1 MREPAPVR
9 SPLVGIIANPVSARD
24 IRRVIAN
31 ANSLQL
37 ADRVNI
43 VLRLLSALAA
53 GGVGRVLMMPDR
65 EGLRAMLQRHLARSF
80 GPDAT
85 LAAVDYLNMAVTGS
99 VDDTLCAARMMREAG
114 VAAIV
119 VLGGDGTHR
128 AVVRECGDV
137 PIVGLSTGTNNAF
150 PEMREPTITGLAT
163 ALFASGRIPA
173 RCALA
178 SNKRLEVTIREP
190 NGAVHT
196 DIALVDA
203 VISREHYIGARAVWK
218 TDMLTAVYV
227 SYASPQAIGLSAIAG
242 LLEPVGRHERGGLAI
257 ELGRHGQ
264 CAFELMAPIA
274 PGLMRSVPV
283 ACWHRLEHAVPERV
297 QHGAGIVALD
307 GERELAFDKDDEVFM
322 TLQENAF
329 SSIDVAA
336 CMSYAADAHLMRRV
350 AGAALSD
357 PEFRLFTPQT

>member
-1 MREPAPVR
+1 MREPSPVR
-9 SPLVGIIANPVSARD
+9 PPLVGIIANPVSARD

-43 VLRLLSALAA
+43 VLRLLAALAA
-53 GGVGRVLMMPDR
+53 GGVARVLMMPDR
-65 EGLRAMLQRHLARSF
+65 EGLRAMLQRHLARSQ
-80 GPDAT
+80 GRDAT
-85 LAAVDYLNMAVTGS
+85 LAAVDYLDMTVTAS
-99 VDDTLCAARMMREAG
+99 VDDTLRAAQMMREAG

-137 PIVGLSTGTNNAF
+137 PIAGLSTGTNNAF

-163 ALFASGRIPA
+163 GLFASGRIPA

-178 SNKRLEVTIREP
+178 SNKRLDVTIREP
-190 NGAVHT
+190 DGTVRR

-203 VISREHYIGARAVWK
+203 VISREQYIGARAVWK
-218 TDMLTAVYV
+218 TDTLTAIYV

-242 LLEPVGRHERGGLAI
+242 LLEPLGRDDRGGLAI
-257 ELGRHGQ
+257 ELGRRGQ

-274 PGLMRSVPV
+274 PGLMRSVPI
-283 ACWHRLEHAVPERV
+283 ASWHRLEHAVPHRV
-297 QHGAGIVALD
+297 RQRAGVVALD
-307 GERELAFDKDDEVFM
+307 GERELAFDEHDEVFV
-322 TLQENAF
+322 TVNEKAF

-336 CMSYAADAHLMRRV
+336 CMSYAAGAHLMRSV
-350 AGAALSD
+350 AGAGLPVPD
-357 PEFRLFTPQT
+357 FRIFTPQT